1 LRLSFIFRDLRIMN
15 KYIMGALKESAQDEQ
30 KVVKIQRGQ
39 KMNFKKIHGK
49 TVFVVALFIIS
60 ALILIVKLL
69 NSTPIQIYVD
79 ENKTVVTQI
88 PGFFTTT
95 DAIILIVTSIV
106 LGISGAYLLLP
117 VSVEKPAEVSV
128 LGERKERWEKIS
140 KALKDDERKIYKAIL
155 DSDGFINQS
164 EIAEKTGLS
173 KSNVSRS
180 LDLLESKGL
189 VERKRRGMGNIV
201 LLKS

>member
-1 LRLSFIFRDLRIMN
+1 
-15 KYIMGALKESAQDEQ
+15 
-30 KVVKIQRGQ
+30 
-39 KMNFKKIHGK
+39 MNFKKIHGK
-49 TVFVVALFIIS
+49 TVFVVALFILS
-60 ALILIVKLL
+60 ALILVVKLL

-79 ENKTVVTQI
+79 ENNTIVSQI

-95 DAIILIVTSIV
+95 DAIILVVTSII
-106 LGISGAYLLLP
+106 LGISGTYLLLP

-128 LGERKERWEKIS
+128 LGERKERWQKIS
-140 KALKDDERKIYKAIL
+140 KTLKDDERKIYEVVL
-155 DSDGFINQS
+155 NSDGLINQS

>member
-1 LRLSFIFRDLRIMN
+1 MRFR
-15 KYIMGALKESAQDEQ
+15 
-30 KVVKIQRGQ
+30 
-39 KMNFKKIHGK
+39 KIHGK
-49 TVFVVALFIIS
+49 TIFIAALFIVS
-60 ALILIVKLL
+60 AFILVVKLL
-69 NSTPIQIYVD
+69 NPTPIQIYVD

-95 DAIILIVTSIV
+95 DAIVLIVTSII

-128 LGERKERWEKIS
+128 LGERKGRWEKIS
-140 KALKDDERKIYKAIL
+140 KTLKDDERKIYKAIL
-155 DSDGFINQS
+155 DSDGLINQS

>member
-1 LRLSFIFRDLRIMN
+1 
-15 KYIMGALKESAQDEQ
+15 
-30 KVVKIQRGQ
+30 
-39 KMNFKKIHGK
+39 MNFKKIHGK

-60 ALILIVKLL
+60 ALILVVKLL
-69 NSTPIQIYVD
+69 NSTPIQIYVG
-79 ENKTVVTQI
+79 ENNTVVTQI

-155 DSDGFINQS
+155 DSDGLINQS

>member
-1 LRLSFIFRDLRIMN
+1 MR
-15 KYIMGALKESAQDEQ
+15 
-30 KVVKIQRGQ
+30 
-39 KMNFKKIHGK
+39 FKKIHGK
-49 TVFVVALFIIS
+49 TVFIAALFIVS
-60 ALILIVKLL
+60 AFILGVKLL
-69 NSTPIQIYVD
+69 SPTPIQIYVG
-79 ENKTVVTQI
+79 ENGTSVTQI

-95 DAIILIVTSIV
+95 DVGILVVTAIV

-117 VSVEKPAEVSV
+117 GSAEKPDEKPALET
-128 LGERKERWEKIS
+128 RKERWEKIS
-140 KALKDDERKIYKAIL
+140 KTLKDDERKIYKVIL
-155 DSDGFINQS
+155 DSDGLVNQS
-164 EIAEKTGLS
+164 ELAEKTGLS

>member
-1 LRLSFIFRDLRIMN
+1 MR
-15 KYIMGALKESAQDEQ
+15 
-30 KVVKIQRGQ
+30 
-39 KMNFKKIHGK
+39 FKKVHGK
-49 TVFVVALFIIS
+49 TVFIAALFVIS
-60 ALILIVKLL
+60 AFTLVVKLL
-69 NSTPIQIYVD
+69 SPTPIQIYVD
-79 ENKTVVTQI
+79 ENQASVTQV
-88 PGFFTTT
+88 PGFFTTM
-95 DAIILIVTSIV
+95 DAIILVVASTV

-117 VSVEKPAEVSV
+117 GPSERLAGVSV
-128 LGERKERWEKIS
+128 LEERKERWEKIS
-140 KALKDDERKIYKAIL
+140 KTLKDDERKIYEVIL
-155 DSDGFINQS
+155 DSDGLINQS